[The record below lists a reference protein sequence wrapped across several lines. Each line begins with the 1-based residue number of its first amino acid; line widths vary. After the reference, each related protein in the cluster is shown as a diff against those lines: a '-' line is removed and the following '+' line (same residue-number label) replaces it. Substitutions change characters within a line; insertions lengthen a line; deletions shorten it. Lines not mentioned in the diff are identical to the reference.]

1 MLTGV
6 ASAGSAHR
14 IDRSADHTLHR
25 SFSPGPGTHLSGGTQ
40 SPLVGA
46 SVCPESIV
54 AGCLL
59 GKTKRLGMKYEHFF
73 KVREKISQ
81 AMIARISPIFVFH
94 TFFLQLIM

>member
-1 MLTGV
+1 M
-6 ASAGSAHR
+6 
-14 IDRSADHTLHR
+14 
-25 SFSPGPGTHLSGGTQ
+25 
-40 SPLVGA
+40 
-46 SVCPESIV
+46 CPESIV

-59 GKTKRLGMKYEHFF
+59 GKTKRLGMKYQHFF